1 MDPRTSDWNSRYD
14 PSDDSLTALSPANDK
29 WAEQQYDTA
38 YEHYFTGN
46 WAAAQNHAKAAVEAS
61 PFQPHYRLL
70 LAQIYCARDRLNLA
84 WSELLILK
92 QQDPDNA
99 GAKSLTILLKRKM
112 DESES
117 GRRKAVKS
125 GGFINALASLFRG

>member
-1 MDPRTSDWNSRYD
+1 MDPKTTDSLHDQ
-14 PSDDSLTALSPANDK
+14 SDDSLAAFHAANDK

-46 WAAAQNHAKAAVEAS
+46 WAAAQSHAKAAVDAC

-112 DESES
+112 EEGDEK
-117 GRRKAVKS
+117 RKATKS
-125 GGFINALASLFRG
+125 GSGFMSALASLFKG